1 MIIDTPSLFMGAS
14 IGTVTA
20 TAVIVL
26 ALVFFRILNQ

>member
-14 IGTVTA
+14 IGTSVA

-26 ALVFFRILNQ
+26 ALVFFRLMNQ